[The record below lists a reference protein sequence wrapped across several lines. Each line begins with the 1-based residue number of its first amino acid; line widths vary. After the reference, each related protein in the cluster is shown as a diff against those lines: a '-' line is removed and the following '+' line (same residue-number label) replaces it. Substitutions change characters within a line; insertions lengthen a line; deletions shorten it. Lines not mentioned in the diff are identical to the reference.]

1 MVIPVL
7 ELGLIATER
16 LENGILKKI
25 NKIDRTDIK
34 ETRKGLRENKKR
46 YKSESKKKK
55 IQTGIR
61 RLKFSWTVFRL
72 SGQTF
77 YN

>member
-46 YKSESKKKK
+46 YKSESKKKNTNRNQETK
-55 IQTGIR
+55 
-61 RLKFSWTVFRL
+61 VFL
-72 SGQTF
+72 NSF
-77 YN
+77 

>member
-55 IQTGIR
+55 YKQE
-61 RLKFSWTVFRL
+61 
-72 SGQTF
+72 SGD
-77 YN
+77 